1 MIYVRMNSN
10 SNEIV
15 LNYENNSDT
24 HSHSHSHSKSFYPEI
39 YDELIKIF
47 PTCDDNTKIVSLVK
61 YLSRE
66 YIDDREYKALTRL
79 ILDNFHIIYKLCDIT
94 E

>member
-1 MIYVRMNSN
+1 MNSN

-15 LNYENNSDT
+15 LNYESNSDT

-61 YLSRE
+61 YLYFAIIRPME
-66 YIDDREYKALTRL
+66 N
-79 ILDNFHIIYKLCDIT
+79 ILFFLHFIIT
-94 E
+94 